1 MKLRLLLILPFM
13 LGGFLIA
20 QDTDITQDTEIAQNT
35 DTTYWKYGA
44 VGTAG
49 FTNTGQTVYW
59 QAGGINSQSIS
70 GRIDVNANYEKGKI
84 TWQNDLILA
93 LGAIRQ
99 GTADEA
105 QFIKNQDRIE
115 LTSKA
120 GTALNPKVNLAALLG
135 FRTQFLQGFVF
146 PANEPT
152 IVPSDTVSNFLSP
165 AYLEF
170 GVGLDYNPTENISI
184 YYSPVTAKITIVS
197 IEEYRPLYIPQDV
210 TTGPVRFEVGSKLGI
225 KLKQQLA
232 ENILFTTN
240 ANFFTNYLQDFPTVD
255 VNWETLTTAKVN
267 DWFAVSFATNL
278 IYDKDILF
286 NLVDEGGV
294 LTGEQGPN
302 TQFQHILTLGL
313 TYSFF

>member
-1 MKLRLLLILPFM
+1 MFGSMKLRRLFLLPVL
-13 LGGFLIA
+13 LGGVLFA
-20 QDTDITQDTEIAQNT
+20 QEADTS
-35 DTTYWKYGA
+35 YWTYGA

-59 QAGGINSQSIS
+59 QAGGINSQAIS
-70 GRIDVNANYEKGKI
+70 GRIDVSAGYEKDKLS
-84 TWQNDLILA
+84 WQNDLVLA
-93 LGAIRQ
+93 LGAVRQ
-99 GTADEA
+99 GTSDESR
-105 QFIKNQDRIE
+105 FIKNQDRIE

-120 GTALNPKVNLAALLG
+120 GRGLTDKLNLSALLG

-146 PANEPT
+146 PANQPT
-152 IVPSDTVSNFLSP
+152 IQPSDTVSNFLSP

-170 GVGLDYNPTENISI
+170 GVGLDFQPTENFSI
-184 YYSPVTAKITIVS
+184 YYTPVNSKVTIVG

-210 TTGPVRFEVGSKLGI
+210 TTGPVRYEIGSKLVL
-225 KLKQQLA
+225 KLKQELA
-232 ENILFTTN
+232 KNILFTTN

-286 NLVDEGGV
+286 NLVDENGV
-294 LTGEQGPN
+294 LTGEQGPS
-302 TQFQHILTLGL
+302 TQFQHILTVGL
-313 TYSFF
+313 TYTFF

>member
-20 QDTDITQDTEIAQNT
+20 QDA

-44 VGTAG
+44 IGTAG

-59 QAGGINSQSIS
+59 QAGGINSQAIS
-70 GRIDVNANYEKGKI
+70 GRIDVNANYEKGDI

-99 GTADEA
+99 GSSGESK
-105 QFIKNQDRIE
+105 FIKNQDRIE

-120 GTALNPKVNLAALLG
+120 GKALNPKLNLATLLG

-146 PANEPT
+146 PADQPT
-152 IVPSDTVSNFLSP
+152 VIPSDTVSNFLSP

-286 NLVDEGGV
+286 NLVDENGV